1 MNQSHGSAVSGD
13 LNINDTV
20 MRGAISWRL
29 LDQVGCGICV
39 VDDSLRLTY
48 SNAIADEMMFIHWFT
63 ANGVPPAANDSCS
76 MRLRL
81 RDAVQGAL
89 RGRPSMLQ
97 FFESGTC
104 IVLAVSPIQIEHN
117 QPSVLITSERLHAMQ
132 SITFRMYAKAL
143 RLTPK
148 EIEVLTELT
157 CGREPKTVALD
168 MHLSIET
175 VRSHIKA
182 ILGKASAN
190 SLRALLLRVATL
202 PPIVLQ
208 NELETLPDSKSGNIT
223 VARANPTE
231 SRPSARV

>member
-13 LNINDTV
+13 LNSNATM

-76 MRLRL
+76 MRL

-157 CGREPKTVALD
+157 RGREPKAVALD
-168 MHLSIET
+168 MNLSIET

-182 ILGKASAN
+182 MLGKASAN
-190 SLRALLLRVATL
+190 SLRELLLRVATL

-208 NELETLPDSKSGNIT
+208 NALETLPDPKSGNIS
-223 VARANPTE
+223 VSRVNPIE
-231 SRPSARV
+231 SRPSTRV

>member
-1 MNQSHGSAVSGD
+1 MNQSQGWALSGD
-13 LNINDTV
+13 SNSNDTL
-20 MRGAISWRL
+20 MRGAISWQL

-63 ANGVPPAANDSCS
+63 VNGVPPAANDSCP
-76 MRLRL
+76 MRL

-89 RGRPSMLQ
+89 RGRPSILQ

-157 CGREPKTVALD
+157 RGREPKAVALD
-168 MHLSIET
+168 MNLSIET

-182 ILGKASAN
+182 MLGKASAN
-190 SLRALLLRVATL
+190 SLRELLLRVATL

-208 NELETLPDSKSGNIT
+208 NALETLPDSKSGNIG

-231 SRPSARV
+231 FRSSTRV